1 MRKER
6 IDRVARAS
14 KSKGVDGIILLH
26 GDNMRY
32 MGHNMSKA
40 TTQGASGLRYM
51 FYPAGG
57 RPILYEYAMRSPYVM
72 KTVDWMEVRYTSG
85 IAPQGP
91 DEVRA
96 QQNKKTAREL
106 KKDMKDAGL
115 LDGKVIMDAP
125 HPGLISALREEGVN
139 IEVNGGVL
147 RDARII
153 KTPDEIECMRIASA
167 ISEGGF
173 EKLRMS
179 IRPGISENELKG
191 IFVGEMY
198 RLGIDSVPTGEIISG
213 PRTFVNCM
221 IASDR
226 IIRNGDGII
235 AQACQSS
242 FMGYR
247 VCYYRTFLCGSQPSQ
262 DQKQCIN
269 LTRDVLREAIRAA
282 KPGATKK
289 DIAEKW
295 TKAEEFGYKDED
307 QALWV
312 QWGHGLGLGDPEEPT
327 MSRLWS
333 FDYPQRI
340 EEGMLLALEDWLPTK
355 ERNGTYPRGQSVRLE
370 EMLYVTSGGNE
381 LISRYPMDE
390 IIVP

>member
-14 KSKGVDGIILLH
+14 KSNGVDGIILLH

-40 TTQGASGLRYM
+40 TTHGASGLRYM

-57 RPILYEYAMRSPYVM
+57 RPILYDYAMRSPYVI

-96 QQNKKTAREL
+96 QQNKKTAREI

-153 KTPDEIECMRIASA
+153 KTPDEIEFMRIASA
-167 ISEGGF
+167 ISE
-173 EKLRMS
+173 
-179 IRPGISENELKG
+179 
-191 IFVGEMY
+191 
-198 RLGIDSVPTGEIISG
+198 
-213 PRTFVNCM
+213 
-221 IASDR
+221 
-226 IIRNGDGII
+226 
-235 AQACQSS
+235 
-242 FMGYR
+242 
-247 VCYYRTFLCGSQPSQ
+247 
-262 DQKQCIN
+262 
-269 LTRDVLREAIRAA
+269 
-282 KPGATKK
+282 
-289 DIAEKW
+289 
-295 TKAEEFGYKDED
+295 
-307 QALWV
+307 
-312 QWGHGLGLGDPEEPT
+312 
-327 MSRLWS
+327 
-333 FDYPQRI
+333 
-340 EEGMLLALEDWLPTK
+340 
-355 ERNGTYPRGQSVRLE
+355 
-370 EMLYVTSGGNE
+370 
-381 LISRYPMDE
+381 
-390 IIVP
+390 